1 MEKFQTRSI
10 LQQEKASYKKLR
22 GFKRKP
28 VIKKVNVIYSLF
40 QTSPPFSILVLHWF
54 EQLNN

>member
-28 VIKKVNVIYSLF
+28 VIKKSKRYLLTIPNK
-40 QTSPPFSILVLHWF
+40 SPVFHTGLALV
-54 EQLNN
+54 